1 MTEKSVIT
9 VATTFTLLVAGVA
22 PTLIDAELQYS
33 PDDPYAVAV
42 QFHTRQGGVEWMFSR
57 DLLADGLL
65 LPSGDGD
72 IVVRPDPDDEE
83 RVLLE
88 LNAPSGFAVLS
99 AAVDEV
105 LEFLELSFDM
115 VMPGEEHLW
124 IDFERELAKLA
135 KL

>member
-9 VATTFTLLVAGVA
+9 VATTFTLIVAGVEPA
-22 PTLIDAELQYS
+22 LIEAELQYS

-42 QFHTRQGGVEWMFSR
+42 QFHTRQGGVEWMFGR
-57 DLLADGLL
+57 KLLADGLL
-65 LPSGDGD
+65 PSGEGD

-88 LNAPSGFAVLS
+88 LSAPSGFAVLS

-105 LEFLELSFDM
+105 LEFLELSYDM
-115 VMPGEEHLW
+115 VMPGEEALW
-124 IDFERELAKLA
+124 IDFDRELAKLA